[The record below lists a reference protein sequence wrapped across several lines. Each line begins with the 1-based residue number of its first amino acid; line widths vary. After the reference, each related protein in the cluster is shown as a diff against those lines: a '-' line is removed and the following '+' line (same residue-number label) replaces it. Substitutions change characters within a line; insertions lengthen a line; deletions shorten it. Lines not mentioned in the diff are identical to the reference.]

1 MTMTMTMNMVMT
13 VNITV
18 TMTYLTGVD
27 LTGNVVQVDGD
38 GAANVEVDPLDADD
52 GAAGAGPE
60 LGRHPRHRDVAV
72 SGYIKFL

>member
-1 MTMTMTMNMVMT
+1 
-13 VNITV
+13 
-18 TMTYLTGVD
+18 MTYLTGVD
-27 LTGNVVQVDGD
+27 LTGDVVEVDGD

-72 SGYIKFL
+72 SEFDPPTSAPGLANQRER